1 MTDQEREL
9 HIVHCGRMML
19 EAWHRWEESGCFSDR
34 GEADHWL
41 RLQNEAVKAR
51 SEAQVAS
58 LEDARGLAA

>member
-9 HIVHCGRMML
+9 HIQHCGRMML
-19 EAWHRWEESGCFSDR
+19 EAWHRWEESGSFSDR

-51 SEAQVAS
+51 SEAQVERMEAERQ
-58 LEDARGLAA
+58 LI